1 MRLFVP
7 ERMKG
12 GGEQREEKKKES
24 YAERPKRT

>member
-7 ERMKG
+7 ERMK